1 MQKWLGYT
9 PSSSKSAQIRPERA
23 SSSKVKSAVSP
34 SSLSHDLPHDFPTF
48 DSSDCAFSEVMV
60 DMALP
65 PPRAMTTAP
74 VHETP
79 RMAQRAKILPR
90 PRDDSGVCGTDFSVG
105 TPDSA
110 AS

>member
-34 SSLSHDLPHDFPTF
+34 SSLSHDLPHDFWAIEL
-48 DSSDCAFSEVMV
+48 DCAFSEVMV

-79 RMAQRAKILPR
+79 RTAQRAKIFPR